1 MSLLPDDL
9 APLSV
14 LLIGAG
20 YLLGSLSGPLMLGR
34 IRGDARHPQEPGE
47 SEDAVP
53 AARSVR
59 WGGTAIDVGKAALAA
74 WLALRLAPVGDALPV
89 TAHGYLAGMA
99 AMLGHAWPVWH
110 RFRGA
115 AGPAALAGCLLVLWP
130 TALVITV
137 VAGLLALLWC
147 GYRGLS
153 TVLATAVTLPLL
165 AWLGDADVPRLAFA
179 LSAPML
185 LVITHSRHLLALRA
199 GTEPRFARARLLHRW
214 RRG

>member
-1 MSLLPDDL
+1 MSLLPHAL

-14 LLIGAG
+14 LLIGSG

-34 IRGDARHPQEPGE
+34 IRGDSPHPREPRDPQ
-47 SEDAVP
+47 DAAP
-53 AARSVR
+53 AASFVR
-59 WGGTAIDVGKAALAA
+59 WGGIAIDVGKAALAA

-110 RFRGA
+110 RFRGT

-130 TALVITV
+130 TALAITV
-137 VAGLLALLWC
+137 VVGLLALLWC
-147 GYRGLS
+147 GDRGLS

-165 AWLGDADVPRLAFA
+165 AWLGGADVPRLAFA
-179 LSAPML
+179 LSAPVL
-185 LVITHSRHLLALRA
+185 LIVTHRRHLLALGA

-214 RRG
+214 RRR